1 MVFSSLSFLF
11 FFLPLVC
18 CLYFPISN
26 LKWRN
31 LVLFT
36 ASIIFYA
43 WEEPIYVLVI
53 LATMLVAYLFGLLI
67 EIYKEMHSK
76 LALFYFILS
85 IFTCIF
91 FLFYFKYQRFIFSN
105 LNLILP
111 FQIPIKELI
120 LPVGISFYT
129 FQVLSYLIDVY
140 QGKVQAQHNFIRL
153 GTYIALFPQLVA
165 GPIVRYETIEQELRE
180 RHSSIADIANGLRR
194 FILGLGKK
202 VILSNNM
209 AVLADFVF
217 NQAPSASGTVLIW
230 LGAVAYTFQIYF
242 DFPGYSDMSIG
253 LGQMFGFHF
262 LENFRYPLIAKSI
275 TDFWR
280 RWHISLSSWFRD
292 YIYIPLGGNRCSK
305 LKWIRN
311 ILIVWLLTGLWHG
324 ANWNY
329 ILWGLYF
336 GLWLMLEKLFLLKL
350 TEKLPSILRWLFT
363 LFVIIVSW
371 VIFRVEDMQALLG
384 FLHRMFVYAPADLS
398 RIAYEQPDAVYVLCY
413 MPLAFLASLPAFN
426 KLYRRYFAKS
436 QRLAGVIADLMF
448 VIILFICIIMLM
460 SNSYNPFIYYRF

>member
-67 EIYKEMHSK
+67 EIYKEMYSK

-91 FLFYFKYQRFIFSN
+91 FLFYFKYQRFIFTN

-202 VILSNNM
+202 VI
-209 AVLADFVF
+209 
-217 NQAPSASGTVLIW
+217 
-230 LGAVAYTFQIYF
+230 
-242 DFPGYSDMSIG
+242 
-253 LGQMFGFHF
+253 
-262 LENFRYPLIAKSI
+262 
-275 TDFWR
+275 
-280 RWHISLSSWFRD
+280 
-292 YIYIPLGGNRCSK
+292 
-305 LKWIRN
+305 
-311 ILIVWLLTGLWHG
+311 
-324 ANWNY
+324 
-329 ILWGLYF
+329 
-336 GLWLMLEKLFLLKL
+336 
-350 TEKLPSILRWLFT
+350 
-363 LFVIIVSW
+363 
-371 VIFRVEDMQALLG
+371 
-384 FLHRMFVYAPADLS
+384 
-398 RIAYEQPDAVYVLCY
+398 
-413 MPLAFLASLPAFN
+413 
-426 KLYRRYFAKS
+426 
-436 QRLAGVIADLMF
+436 
-448 VIILFICIIMLM
+448 
-460 SNSYNPFIYYRF
+460 

>member
-53 LATMLVAYLFGLLI
+53 LVTMLVAYLFGLLI

-242 DFPGYSDMSIG
+242 DFSGYSDMAIG

-280 RWHISLSSWFRD
+280 RC
-292 YIYIPLGGNRCSK
+292 IYR
-305 LKWIRN
+305 
-311 ILIVWLLTGLWHG
+311 
-324 ANWNY
+324 
-329 ILWGLYF
+329 
-336 GLWLMLEKLFLLKL
+336 
-350 TEKLPSILRWLFT
+350 
-363 LFVIIVSW
+363 
-371 VIFRVEDMQALLG
+371 
-384 FLHRMFVYAPADLS
+384 
-398 RIAYEQPDAVYVLCY
+398 
-413 MPLAFLASLPAFN
+413 
-426 KLYRRYFAKS
+426 
-436 QRLAGVIADLMF
+436 
-448 VIILFICIIMLM
+448 
-460 SNSYNPFIYYRF
+460 